1 MRYKKSEVYITCWDG
16 FSIFALRMTA
26 SSTHGFCWFFSLHFT
41 IQILSPIKA
50 TSANATMQSEM
61 EIFSKVCWYFTSVW
75 TYSNCTHSL
84 SLLLLMLLHRNISK
98 ENRFFFF
105 TLLWCTGMGTG
116 KKFSFFFYDIIEFND
131 WQMYLGKL
139 LYVHKNINII
149 MFVFRQ
155 KRGTRERMQPHPAP
169 VLQPRGKNW
178 PTNSTSVNEHLRPTT
193 TRTG

>member
-1 MRYKKSEVYITCWDG
+1 M
-16 FSIFALRMTA
+16 LRWVFY
-26 SSTHGFCWFFSLHFT
+26 FCFKNDSLFYTRLLLVFFSTLYNTNTFT
-41 IQILSPIKA
+41 NKS
-50 TSANATMQSEM
+50 N
-61 EIFSKVCWYFTSVW
+61 FSKCNHAIRNGNFLAKCADILPVYWHAVIVLI
-75 TYSNCTHSL
+75 HSL
-84 SLLLLMLLHRNISK
+84 YCYWCCYTEISPK
-98 ENRFFFF
+98 KTDFFF
-105 TLLWCTGMGTG
+105 LLWCDALEWEQE
-116 KKFSFFFYDIIEFND
+116 KNSLLFLYDIIEFND